1 MVASVQ
7 VSQQSSYLHPRF
19 TQVKGFWVRIGD
31 QALPQ
36 ANNAAETRPQVAG
49 LTKQLPS
56 DEQLGQAGQQSQY
69 SDWLLYAGRFS
80 VTLTAQP

>member
-1 MVASVQ
+1 M
-7 VSQQSSYLHPRF
+7 R
-19 TQVKGFWVRIGD
+19 VRD
-31 QALPQ
+31 RALPQ
-36 ANNAAETRPQVAG
+36 ANNAAETRPRVAG

-69 SDWLLYAGRFS
+69 SDRLLYAERFA

>member
-1 MVASVQ
+1 M
-7 VSQQSSYLHPRF
+7 
-19 TQVKGFWVRIGD
+19 RIRD

-69 SDWLLYAGRFS
+69 SDWLL
-80 VTLTAQP
+80 